1 MKISC
6 YLPIS
11 MPREVYGMYL
21 DLLKESY
28 DIFKDTDT
36 EVTIKDVPNGIKQFE
51 LVWYY
56 GFRMA
61 NDREILKTM
70 VAAEAEGYD
79 AIASACYFDSAVKAA
94 SNLLSIPVVGPAEAS
109 MNLATMMGNRF
120 AVITSDEVFV
130 EEKTH
135 HLMELGFASK
145 AITPRPV
152 RTMTLPF
159 EELIHHIMNREFEP
173 IVENFTKI
181 AHGCLKDGADVIIAG
196 CGIISPIFTLC
207 KLSKIDG
214 APVIDPMII
223 SLKMAE
229 LMAKLQKLGMHI
241 KSTKGLFDHPSDDLK
256 QQGIKELG
264 LM

>member
-6 YLPIS
+6 HLPIS
-11 MPREVYGMYL
+11 MPREGYGTYL

-28 DIFKDTDT
+28 EIFKDKET

-51 LVWYY
+51 LVWYS
-56 GFRMA
+56 GFRSA
-61 NDREILKTM
+61 NEREILKTM
-70 VAAEAEGYD
+70 VAAEAEGFD

-94 SNLLSIPVVGPAEAS
+94 SNLLTIPVVGPAEAT

-135 HLMELGFASK
+135 HLMQLGFGPK
-145 AITPRPV
+145 AILNKPV

-159 EELIHHIMNREFEP
+159 DELIHHIMTRNFDP
-173 IVENFTKI
+173 LVENFTKI
-181 AHGCLKDGADVIIAG
+181 AQGCLEDGADVIIAG
-196 CGIISPIFTLC
+196 CGIISPIMSLA
-207 KLSKIDG
+207 KLTEIDG

-229 LMAKLQKLGMHI
+229 LLAKFQKLGLHI
-241 KSTKGLFDHPSDDLK
+241 KSTRGLFDHPPEDLK
-256 QQGIKELG
+256 KQGLKELG
-264 LM
+264 LI